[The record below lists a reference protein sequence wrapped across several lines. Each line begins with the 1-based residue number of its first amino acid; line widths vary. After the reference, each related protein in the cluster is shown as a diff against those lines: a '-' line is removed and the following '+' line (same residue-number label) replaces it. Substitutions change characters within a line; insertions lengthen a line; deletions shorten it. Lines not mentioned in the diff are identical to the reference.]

1 MGRRAVRWIA
11 CDDFAMIRT
20 RVLVASTALCLG
32 ATVLPLATSGG
43 AVAGAA
49 STPVCSPKA
58 LASAKGPVT
67 INFWESMPRA
77 NGEEMVKLTNQFN
90 ASQKKVHVNLVV
102 QTTYQETFQK
112 YRSALSNGQTPDLAM
127 LTDTDTQAA
136 IDTQSFIPA
145 QTCMSAS
152 GFKTGDLLPRA
163 LAYWKVNKVQWGM
176 PFGVSGP
183 VLYYNKKAFTAAGLD
198 PTKPPATLS
207 QMVSTAKTLKDKTGA
222 GMGMV
227 LDPWHFLTWMATGNQ
242 VAVNNSNGRTARANK
257 ATFNSSAGQA
267 VFTALAQM
275 KKDGSVQTNSVQGAG
290 RYDNLL
296 GTGSGKF
303 SMTID
308 TSAAQ
313 GTIEQLLATGQY
325 PNVDVGVAPLP
336 KVFSTTSKGGVE
348 PGGNGL
354 WISKRST
361 PAKQAA
367 AWQYETFLLSTA
379 TQAAWSAGTGYIPL
393 RTSAAKS
400 PTITALWAKDPGFS
414 VAYKQLTTGTQD
426 AATAGAVI
434 GPFEDV
440 NGAIANAE
448 ASLFVKNVAP
458 KTALNAAVS
467 ASNGIIAA
475 YNKRLGVK

>member
-1 MGRRAVRWIA
+1 MFPVGTGVCHDAG
-11 CDDFAMIRT
+11 MKRT
-20 RVLVASTALCLG
+20 RTLAVTTALCLG
-32 ATVLPLATSGG
+32 AGILPLAAAGP

-58 LASAKGPVT
+58 LAASKGPVT

-112 YRSALSNGQTPDLAM
+112 YRSALSNGQTPDIAM

-145 QTCMSAS
+145 QTCMSAA

-163 LAYWKVNKVQWGM
+163 LAYWKVNKTQWAM

-198 PTKPPATLS
+198 PNKPPATLS
-207 QMVSTAKTLKDKTGA
+207 QLVSTAKTLKDKTGA

-227 LDPWHFLTWMATGNQ
+227 LDPWHLLTWMATGNQ
-242 VAVNNSNGRTARANK
+242 TAVNNNNGRTARANK
-257 ATFNSSAGQA
+257 ATFNSSAGLA
-267 VFTALAQM
+267 VFNALAQM

-296 GTGSGKF
+296 GAGSGKF

-313 GTIEQLLATGQY
+313 GTIQQLLATGQY
-325 PNVDVGVAPLP
+325 PNVDVGVAPMP
-336 KVFSTTSKGGVE
+336 KVFTTSSKGGIE

-367 AWQYETFLLSTA
+367 AWQYEAFLLSSG

-400 PTITALWAKDPGFS
+400 STIQALWAKDPGFS
-414 VAYKQLTTGTQD
+414 VAYTQLTKGTQD
-426 AATAGAVI
+426 YATAGAVI

-448 ASLFVKNVAP
+448 ASIFVKNVAP
-458 KTALNAAVS
+458 KTALNAAVA

>member
-1 MGRRAVRWIA
+1 
-11 CDDFAMIRT
+11 MIRSRT
-20 RVLVASTALCLG
+20 IAASAALCLG
-32 ATVLPLATSGG
+32 ATVLPLAASGG
-43 AVAGAA
+43 ALAGAA
-49 STPVCSPKA
+49 TTPVCSPKA
-58 LASAKGPVT
+58 LSSSKGPVI

>member
-1 MGRRAVRWIA
+1 
-11 CDDFAMIRT
+11 MIKSMNRT
-20 RVLVASTALCLG
+20 RALAATTALCLG
-32 ATVLPLATSGG
+32 ASVLPLVAASGTL
-43 AVAGAA
+43 AGAA
-49 STPVCSPKA
+49 STPACSPSA
-58 LASAKGPVT
+58 LASSKGPVT

-77 NGEEMVKLTNQFN
+77 NGEEMVKLTNAFN
-90 ASQKKVHVNLVV
+90 ASQSKVHVNLVV
-102 QTTYQETFQK
+102 QTSYQETFQK
-112 YRSALSNGQTPDLAM
+112 YRSALSNGQTPDVAM

-136 IDTQSFIPA
+136 IDTQSFIPV
-145 QTCMSAS
+145 QTCMSAAKY
-152 GFKTGDLLPRA
+152 KTGDLLPRA

-198 PTKPPATLS
+198 PNKPPATLS
-207 QMVSTAKTLKDKTGA
+207 QLVSTAKTLKAKTGA
-222 GMGMV
+222 GLGMV
-227 LDPWHFLTWMATGNQ
+227 LDPWHLFTWMATGNQ
-242 VAVNNSNGRTARANK
+242 VAVNNSNGRTSRATK
-257 ATFNSSAGQA
+257 ATFNTSAGLA
-267 VFTALAQM
+267 VFNALAQM
-275 KKDGSVQTNSVQGAG
+275 KKDGSVATNSVQGAG

-296 GTGSGKF
+296 GAGSGKF

-313 GTIEQLLATGQY
+313 GTIQQLLATGQY
-325 PNVDVGVAPLP
+325 PNVDVGVAPMP
-336 KVFSTTSKGGVE
+336 KVFTTSSKGGIE

-367 AWQYETFLLSTA
+367 AWQYISYLVSA
-379 TQAAWSAGTGYIPL
+379 PTQVAWSAGTGYIPL
-393 RTSAAKS
+393 RTSSAKS
-400 PTITALWAKDPGFS
+400 PTIQALWAKTPGFS
-414 VAYKQLTTGTQD
+414 VAYTQLTKGTQD

-448 ASLFVKNVAP
+448 ASIFVRNVAP
-458 KTALNAAVS
+458 KTALNAAVT

>member
-1 MGRRAVRWIA
+1 
-11 CDDFAMIRT
+11 MIRSRT
-20 RVLVASTALCLG
+20 IAATAALCLG
-32 ATVLPLATSGG
+32 ATVLPLVAGSG
-43 AVAGAA
+43 ALAGAA

-58 LASAKGPVT
+58 LASSKGPVT

-77 NGEEMVKLTNQFN
+77 NGEEMVRLTDAFN

-102 QTTYQETFQK
+102 QTSYQETFQK
-112 YRSALSNGQTPDLAM
+112 YRSALSTGLTPDLAM

-145 QTCMSAS
+145 QTCMSAA

-207 QMVSTAKTLKDKTGA
+207 QLVSTAKVLKAKTGA

-227 LDPWHFLTWMATGNQ
+227 LDPWHLFTWMATGNQ
-242 VAVNNSNGRTARANK
+242 LSVNNSNGRTSRANK
-257 ATFNSSAGQA
+257 ASFNSSAGLA
-267 VFTALAQM
+267 VFNALAQM
-275 KKDGSVQTNSVQGAG
+275 KKDGSVQTNSVQGAS

-296 GTGSGKF
+296 GAGSGKF

-325 PNVDVGVAPLP
+325 PNVDVGVAPMP
-336 KVFSTTSKGGVE
+336 KVFTTSSKGGVE
-348 PGGNGL
+348 PAGNGL

-367 AWQYETFLLSTA
+367 AWQYEAYLLSA
-379 TQAAWSAGTGYIPL
+379 STQAAWSAGTGYIPL
-393 RTSAAKS
+393 RTSAANS
-400 PTITALWAKDPGFS
+400 PSIKALWAKNPGFK
-414 VAYKQLTTGTQD
+414 VAYTQLTKGTQD

-448 ASLFVKNVAP
+448 ASIFVKNIAP
-458 KTALNAAVS
+458 KTAINAAVS

>member
-77 NGEEMVKLTNQFN
+77 NGEEMVKLTNQLT
-90 ASQKKVHVNLVV
+90 ASQKKVHVTLVV
-102 QTTYQETFQK
+102 QTTYHETFQK

>member
-1 MGRRAVRWIA
+1 
-11 CDDFAMIRT
+11 
-20 RVLVASTALCLG
+20 
-32 ATVLPLATSGG
+32 
-43 AVAGAA
+43 
-49 STPVCSPKA
+49 
-58 LASAKGPVT
+58 VT

-77 NGEEMVKLTNQFN
+77 NGEEMVKLTNEFN

-102 QTTYQETFQK
+102 QTSYQETFQK

-145 QTCMSAS
+145 QTCMSAA

-163 LAYWKVNKVQWGM
+163 LAYWKVNKTQWAM

-198 PTKPPATLS
+198 PNKPPATLS
-207 QMVSTAKTLKDKTGA
+207 QMVSVAKTLKDKTGA

-227 LDPWHFLTWMATGNQ
+227 LDPWHLFTWLATGNQ
-242 VAVNNSNGRTARANK
+242 TAVNNNNGRTARANK
-257 ATFNSSAGQA
+257 ATFNSSAGLA
-267 VFTALAQM
+267 VFNALAQM

-296 GTGSGKF
+296 GAGSGKF
-303 SMTID
+303 AMTID

-313 GTIEQLLATGQY
+313 GTIQQLLATGQY
-325 PNVDVGVAPLP
+325 PNVDVGVAPMP
-336 KVFSTTSKGGVE
+336 KVFTTSSKGGVE

-367 AWQYETFLLSTA
+367 AWQYEAFLLSA
-379 TQAAWSAGTGYIPL
+379 STQAAWSAGTGYIPL

-400 PTITALWAKDPGFS
+400 PSIQALWAKTPGFS
-414 VAYKQLTTGTQD
+414 VAYTQLTKGTQD
-426 AATAGAVI
+426 YATAGAVI

-448 ASLFVKNVAP
+448 ASIFVKNVAP
-458 KTALNAAVS
+458 KTALNAAVA